1 MWKNKITNQKAV
13 ESSPQEGLT
22 QIYKT
27 QGKTASFNENL
38 ETVTKKRTKIYLK
51 QRKAFKPTA

>member
-1 MWKNKITNQKAV
+1 MWKNKITNQNAV
-13 ESSPQEGLT
+13 ENSPQEGLT

-38 ETVTKKRTKIYLK
+38 ETVTKQRTKIYLK

>member
-1 MWKNKITNQKAV
+1 MWKNKIANPKTV
-13 ESSPQEGLT
+13 ENSSQVGLT
-22 QIYKT
+22 QINKT
-27 QGKTASFNENL
+27 QGKTASFNENP